1 MQEEVNL
8 LATNVPHDLHCKSIA
23 WFLYDWEHWSLMG
36 KIFAKIFGG
45 TSSTEFFLNQLTE
58 FKFPNLLNNSLE
70 VLWIFQ
76 HNSKNV
82 WKQFDL
88 FG

>member
-1 MQEEVNL
+1 
-8 LATNVPHDLHCKSIA
+8 
-23 WFLYDWEHWSLMG
+23 MG
-36 KIFAKIFGG
+36 KIFAKSFGG